1 MCNFTFEIDYIQ
13 ADCPEY
19 LNGNT
24 SIPCVLLNANET
36 CYCFSEDLSVS
47 WYEAD
52 EICRSGGM
60 TLAGLQSQQE
70 DESIRDYIKSINSV
84 ISGI

>member
-1 MCNFTFEIDYIQ
+1 MYI
-13 ADCPEY
+13 DCPEY

-24 SIPCVLLNANET
+24 SIPCVLLNNTET

-52 EICRSGGM
+52 RICRSGNM
-60 TLAGLQSQQE
+60 TLASLQSQQE
-70 DESIRDYIKSINSV
+70 DESIRNYINSINSV
-84 ISGI
+84 LNGIWDLYN